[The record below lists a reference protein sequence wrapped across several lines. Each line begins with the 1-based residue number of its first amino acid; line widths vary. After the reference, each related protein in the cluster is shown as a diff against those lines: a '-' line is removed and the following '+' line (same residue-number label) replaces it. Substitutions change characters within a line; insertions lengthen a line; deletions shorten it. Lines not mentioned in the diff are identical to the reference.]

1 MSKQKVFK
9 KAKVNNEKN
18 WKWKLKMNEIA
29 GVTEKTKAVAS
40 TIKNLEPDIVG
51 CSIAAEE
58 KIDLLFL
65 DEANSFC
72 YTLCKKRKLISEVAV
87 LLKNQMMSLRIFTGT
102 WRSH

>member
-1 MSKQKVFK
+1 
-9 KAKVNNEKN
+9 
-18 WKWKLKMNEIA
+18 MNEIA

-87 LLKNQMMSLRIFTGT
+87 LLKNQMMSLRTFTGT